1 MRSDALAI
9 LTALAIL
16 AASRGALG
24 YCRTLSCSVP
34 GFDPSED
41 GECAP
46 PDLAVLCGQQT
57 PPVVTP
63 VPLWWRNAC
72 VGYDIQQ
79 DASIQVPYATA
90 AQVAAQS
97 FSKWTETLCPVASSW
112 GRVSIDVRDL
122 GPVSCDKVQYNMNQG
137 NQHLIVFRD
146 NGATDFDTNNT
157 LGLTTVTFDP
167 TTGEI
172 YDADMEINSSVTL
185 AVSDPVPPDGYD
197 FQSIVTH
204 EAGHFLGLAHSV
216 ETTATM
222 YAQYVPG
229 STSKRILS
237 ADDMAGIC
245 AIYAPGGT
253 RSVDPSVDASG
264 SVEED
269 ACDPTP
275 RHGFQSECAQP
286 ESASCS
292 ASPEDLSSP
301 SVPLVLGAAATLSAV
316 GAFRRTNR
324 RASARAGAATV

>member
-1 MRSDALAI
+1 MRRDAPAI
-9 LTALAIL
+9 LTALAIVL
-16 AASRGALG
+16 ASRGAHG

-41 GECAP
+41 GTCAP
-46 PDLAVLCGQQT
+46 PDLVQVCSAQN
-57 PPVVTP
+57 PPVVMP

-79 DASIQVPYATA
+79 DASIQIPYDTA

-97 FSKWTETLCPVASSW
+97 FSKWTETLCPVGASW

-122 GPVSCDKVQYNMNQG
+122 GPVSCDKVQYSMNQG
-137 NQHLIVFRD
+137 NQHVIVFRD
-146 NGATDFDTNNT
+146 DGAPDFDMNNT

-197 FQSIVTH
+197 LQSIITH

-216 ETTATM
+216 EFTATM

-229 STSKRILS
+229 STSKRILT

-245 AIYAPGGT
+245 AIYLPGGT
-253 RSVDPSVDASG
+253 RAVDPSVDASG
-264 SVEED
+264 QVAED
-269 ACDPTP
+269 ACNPTP
-275 RHGFQSECAQP
+275 RHGFQSQCAQP

-292 ASPEDLSSP
+292 TSPEDLSSP
-301 SVPLVLGAAATLSAV
+301 SVPLVLGAAATLGSV
-316 GAFRRTNR
+316 GAFRRTSR
-324 RASARAGAATV
+324 RASARDGTATV